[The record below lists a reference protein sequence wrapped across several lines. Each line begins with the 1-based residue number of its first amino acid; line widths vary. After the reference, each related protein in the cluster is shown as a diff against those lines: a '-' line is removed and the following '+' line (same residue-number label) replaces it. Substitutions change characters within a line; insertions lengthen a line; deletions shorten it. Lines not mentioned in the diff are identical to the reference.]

1 MILRGFIIIITLFIW
16 QVSFGQDTNIRV
28 KEVSEIFK
36 SSIIQSSK
44 SKIEVDSNPWLSYNS
59 DSSFFK
65 SDTVFLIQNNPSMNY
80 VQKKSCAFISW
91 TFYKKNQFI
100 QLDINY
106 CNEPPTERVTTS
118 NDFYSL
124 TLIEELNNTIIRTY
138 RKNKLIDSFIVLGYK
153 RFNDSFANEDVS
165 VLTLLRKK

>member
-1 MILRGFIIIITLFIW
+1 MILRVIIITITVFIW
-16 QVSFGQDTNIRV
+16 QVSFGQDKKIRA

-36 SSIIQSSK
+36 SSIIQPSK

-65 SDTVFLIQNNPSMNY
+65 SDTVFLIQNNTSKNY
-80 VQKKSCAFISW
+80 AQKKSCAFIGW
-91 TFYKKNQFI
+91 NFFKKNQFI
-100 QLDINY
+100 QLDVDY
-106 CNEPPTERVTTS
+106 CNEPPTERVVTN

-124 TLIEELNNTIIRTY
+124 TLKEELNNTIIRTY
-138 RKNKLIDSFIVLGYK
+138 RKNKLIDSFIVLEYK